1 MSLVLKISIYGGK
14 LSLKGGFLL
23 LMALDEFD
31 SYYVI
36 KISEGFGDKYFFST
50 RIFVKSIDLAK
61 KFNTL
66 RSAKRSMK
74 LIGDFNCI
82 IEKIKRNNF

>member
-1 MSLVLKISIYGGK
+1 MWTY
-14 LSLKGGFLL
+14 FE
-23 LMALDEFD
+23 DDFD

-36 KISEGFGDKYFFST
+36 KIRDDAEDKYFFSSRT
-50 RIFVKSIDLAK
+50 FVKSLGLAK

-66 RSAKRSMK
+66 RSARRSMK
-74 LIGDFNCI
+74 LLGDVKCK

>member
-1 MSLVLKISIYGGK
+1 MWTY
-14 LSLKGGFLL
+14 FE
-23 LMALDEFD
+23 DDFD

-36 KISEGFGDKYFFST
+36 KITDEAEDRYFFSPRT
-50 RIFVKSIDLAK
+50 FVKNLGLAK

-66 RSAKRSMK
+66 RSARRSMK
-74 LIGDFNCI
+74 LLGNVICK

>member
-1 MSLVLKISIYGGK
+1 MLI
-14 LSLKGGFLL
+14 
-23 LMALDEFD
+23 AEDEFD

-36 KISEGFGDKYFFST
+36 KISDTSGDRYFFSLRT
-50 RIFVKSIDLAK
+50 FVASIDLAK

-66 RSAKRSMK
+66 RSAKRSVK

-82 IEKIKRNNF
+82 IEKLKRNNF